1 MYSTLDS
8 IFVRALRLSLVVVAL
23 LSIVAPTLASPAQGA
38 MVGSVDSSKSQNK
51 RPSKKELEL
60 SSSLQGLTG
69 SPFNNDMVDGSGF
82 IDKMIASADSYKN
95 YSFDYSMKVFK
106 DKKTIV
112 EEGVFYFK
120 QKPRMIRLEETGS
133 FKKGS
138 VAILGA
144 NGKVKAHMGGSMK
157 MFVVEL
163 DPNSNMLRSA
173 NGFPMT
179 DSDFSSLSA
188 ALKTYLK
195 QGVTSQVT
203 REAFDLK
210 SENDRVFI
218 LELRKT
224 KDPSK
229 LWKRVAVSAR
239 THLPVQWWDYDD
251 DGNLWSH
258 ANWNDFKP
266 NQQLADSLFNIKND
280 DDSSG

>member
-1 MYSTLDS
+1 MYSAFNGAFARL
-8 IFVRALRLSLVVVAL
+8 LRLALVMVAL
-23 LSIVAPTLASPAQGA
+23 FSIVAPTLAAPAQGA
-38 MVGSVDSSKSQNK
+38 VSGADTSSGKKPN
-51 RPSKKELEL
+51 KKEQEL
-60 SSSLQGLTG
+60 TSSLQGLTG
-69 SPFNNDMVDGSGF
+69 SPFNSDMVDGAGF
-82 IDKMIASADSYKN
+82 IDKMISSAASYNN
-95 YSFDYSMKVFK
+95 YSFDFTMKVFK
-106 DKKTIV
+106 DKKTVV
-112 EEGVFYFK
+112 EEGIFYFK

-144 NGKVKAHMGGSMK
+144 NGKVKAHMGGGMK

-163 DPNSNMLRSA
+163 DPNNAMLRSA

-179 DSDFSSLSA
+179 DSDFISLGQ
-188 ALKTYLK
+188 ALKSYLK

-203 REAFDLK
+203 REAFDMK
-210 SENDRVFI
+210 AEHDRVFV

-224 KDPSK
+224 KDTSK

-239 THLPVQWWDYDD
+239 THLPLQWWDYDD
-251 DGNLWSH
+251 DGDLWSH

-280 DDSSG
+280 DGAG